1 MDSYDIDDFTTDVLE
16 RSYQN
21 PILVDFWAEWCGPC
35 KIIGPVLE
43 RLAEQASDWELRKL
57 DTEKHPEV
65 AAQYRITSIPAV
77 KLFVDGEV
85 ENEFT
90 GALPEQ
96 MIQDWLTKA
105 LPSKNR
111 AKVTEAQH
119 LISNQRV
126 DKARIVLEE
135 IIEDEP
141 TNDHAKILL
150 AHIDIWANPLNAIEL
165 ANEVTLDS
173 EYSDKAQAIKK
184 ILGLFNHL
192 DAPEL
197 LEESPI
203 KGQYLEAINFL
214 MQKNFTGS
222 LESFIE
228 VIKRNRYYDSDS
240 SREACIAIFNLLG
253 EDHETTRAYRNL
265 FSNSLY

>member
-1 MDSYDIDDFTTDVLE
+1 MDSYDIDDFTADVLE

-57 DTEKHPEV
+57 NTEKHPQV
-65 AAQYRITSIPAV
+65 A
-77 KLFVDGEV
+77 DGEV
-85 ENEFT
+85 EDEFT

-96 MIQDWLTKA
+96 MIQNWLTKT

-111 AKVTEAQH
+111 AKVAQAQH
-119 LISNQRV
+119 LISSQQV

-135 IIEDEP
+135 IIRDEP
-141 TNDHAKILL
+141 TNDHAKVLL
-150 AHIDIWANPLNAIEL
+150 AHIDIWSNSPNATEL
-165 ANEVTLDS
+165 ANQITLDS
-173 EYSDKAQAIKK
+173 EHSDTAQAIKK
-184 ILGLFNHL
+184 IVALFDHL

-203 KGQYLEAINFL
+203 KEQYLQAINFL
-214 MQKNFTGS
+214 MQQNFTGA
-222 LESFIE
+222 LEMFIE
-228 VIKRNRYYDSDS
+228 VIKRNRYYDSDG

-253 EDHETTRAYRNL
+253 EDHVTTRTYHSL

>member
-1 MDSYDIDDFTTDVLE
+1 MDSYDIDDFAADVLE

-57 DTEKHPEV
+57 NTEKHPQV

-85 ENEFT
+85 EDEFT

-96 MIQDWLTKA
+96 MIQNWLTKT

-111 AKVTEAQH
+111 AKVAQAQH
-119 LISNQRV
+119 LISSQQV

-135 IIEDEP
+135 IIRDEP
-141 TNDHAKILL
+141 TNDHAKVLL
-150 AHIDIWANPLNAIEL
+150 AHIDIWSNSPNATEL
-165 ANEVTLDS
+165 ANQITLDS
-173 EYSDKAQAIKK
+173 EHSDTAQAIKK
-184 ILGLFNHL
+184 IVALFDHL

-203 KGQYLEAINFL
+203 KEQYLQAINFL
-214 MQKNFTGS
+214 IQQNFTGA
-222 LESFIE
+222 LEMFIE
-228 VIKRNRYYDSDS
+228 VIKRNRYYDSDG

-253 EDHETTRAYRNL
+253 EDHETTRTYRSL